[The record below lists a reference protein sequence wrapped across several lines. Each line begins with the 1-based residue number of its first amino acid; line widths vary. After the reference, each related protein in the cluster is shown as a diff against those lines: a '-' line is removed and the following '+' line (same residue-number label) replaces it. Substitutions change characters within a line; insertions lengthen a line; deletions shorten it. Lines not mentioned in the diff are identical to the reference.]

1 MLQKETQSETTANE
15 VAFIKAWRDLAEDTY
30 RINCEKG
37 FMTPGS
43 PVSIGDQCMLIASE
57 VAEGYE
63 AWRKDLKDDKLTH
76 RDGLEVELADAVI
89 RIINLGRHLGYDIPA
104 ALVEK
109 THYNAK
115 RPFMHGGKKT

>member
-1 MLQKETQSETTANE
+1 MTDAQLQ
-15 VAFIKAWRDLAEDTY
+15 FIKAWHALAEETY
-30 RINCEKG
+30 AINVSKG
-37 FMTPGS
+37 FMTPGQ

-63 AWRKDLKDDKLTH
+63 AWRKDLKDDKITH

-89 RIINLGRHLGYDIPA
+89 RIINLAKHLGYDIPA

-109 THYNAK
+109 SDFNAN
-115 RPFMHGGKKT
+115 RPYMHGGKKT